1 MLKFVKSVV
10 ALKTMLAS
18 HPAYASETLSVEQ
31 ERTPNMSE
39 KMVAPELFRP
49 PVDFPDVPYDHLLR
63 MAAYRNPD
71 RPAIIYHDLILTY
84 REVVSM
90 VNGIAHG
97 LHNLGLKKGDRLCLF
112 TLNRPE
118 YTITF
123 IAAASIGVVVSPM
136 NPAYKEREISYQLE
150 NSEAKAILIQ
160 RELLPLLQLVM
171 NQKSFPN
178 LTHIIVTGER
188 VPEGMPDAIPFARL
202 LRESSPKQPPQVEID
217 GDDLLAL
224 PYSSGTTGFPKGTLL
239 THRNLTANNLQFTT
253 ALRVDISDVALIFLP
268 FYHIYGVMLTGSFL
282 ACGGTQVMMERFD
295 LLQSLELCEKHKVT
309 YYFAVPPIVLAL
321 ANAPVDLGRM
331 KTVKYV
337 FSGAA
342 PLPMDP
348 ARKLQEKTGILV
360 VQGYGLTEASPLT
373 HSQPGDP
380 SLMRIDSVGMPVHN
394 TEQKVVD
401 LETGER
407 ELPFGEDGEIIIRG
421 PQIMQGYW
429 KAPEETARALRNGWL
444 YTGDIG
450 HVDAEGYTYIVDRKK
465 EMIKYKG
472 FGIAPAEIE
481 SLLMEHPAVM
491 DSAVIGVPDDEA
503 GELPKGFVVLRQGQS
518 ATPEEILEFA
528 NGKLAGYKK
537 IHQIEFI
544 EAIPKVPS
552 GKILRRELKERERAR
567 IAGEQ
572 I

>member
-1 MLKFVKSVV
+1 M
-10 ALKTMLAS
+10 
-18 HPAYASETLSVEQ
+18 P
-31 ERTPNMSE
+31 E
-39 KMVAPELFRP
+39 KMTVPELFRP

-63 MAAYRNPD
+63 MAAFRNPD
-71 RPAIIYHDLILTY
+71 RPAIIYHDLMLTY

-90 VNGIAHG
+90 VNSTANG
-97 LHNLGLKKGDRLCLF
+97 LHDLGFTKGDRLCLF

-136 NPAYKEREISYQLE
+136 NPSYKEREIAYQLE
-150 NSEAKAILIQ
+150 NSEAKGILIQ

-171 NQKSFPN
+171 AQKSLPD
-178 LTHIIVTGER
+178 LKHIIVTGDK
-188 VPEGMPDAIPFARL
+188 VPEGMPEAIPYARL
-202 LRESSPKQPPQVEID
+202 MRESSPKHQTYAEIT

-239 THRNLTANNLQFTT
+239 THRNLTSNNLQFTT
-253 ALRVDISDVALIFLP
+253 ALRVEVSDVALIFLP

-282 ACGGTQVMMERFD
+282 ACGATQVMMERFD

-321 ANAPVDLGRM
+321 ANAPIDLSRL
-331 KTVKYV
+331 KTVRYV

-342 PLPMDP
+342 PLPLDP
-348 ARKLQEKTGILV
+348 ARRLEDKTGIRV

-373 HSQPGDP
+373 HAQPGDP
-380 SLMRIDSVGMPVHN
+380 SLVRLDSVGMPVHN
-394 TEQKVVD
+394 TEQKIVD

-407 ELPFGEDGEIIIRG
+407 ELPAGEDGELIIRG

-429 KAPEETARALRNGWL
+429 KAAEETARTLRNGWL

-450 HVDAEGYTYIVDRKK
+450 HVDSDGYTYIVDRKK

-472 FGIAPAEIE
+472 FGIAPAELE

-503 GELPKGFVVLRQGQS
+503 GELPKGFVVIRQGHS
-518 ATPEEILEFA
+518 ATAEEILGFV

-537 IHQIEFI
+537 LHEVEFI
-544 EAIPKVPS
+544 DAIPKVPS
-552 GKILRRELKERERAR
+552 GKILRRELKEREKALRFR
-567 IAGEQ
+567 KDEQ
-572 I
+572 LDM